1 MKIAPL
7 SADAIKNEMNR
18 YQDIFHFHI
27 LETVD
32 STNDEAKKIAAR
44 QKAEGCVILAECQ
57 TRGKGRQG
65 RSFYSPR
72 GTGIYMSLILDPSRE
87 QSRPALITTAAA
99 VAVSEAIEEV
109 TGKRTGIKWVN
120 DVFADGKKVCG
131 ILTEGAFDGQSERLK
146 YAVLGIGIN
155 VCPPET
161 GFPDELSDIAN
172 YVCDTGDMQTR
183 NRLIGKILENFWGY
197 YKNLPEK
204 AFYQAYKERSIL
216 MGKTV
221 KLLTEKG
228 EGQGT
233 VLDIDP
239 EFALIVRDEQG
250 RIRRLSSGEVR
261 VKLPANG

>member
-155 VCPPET
+155 V
-161 GFPDELSDIAN
+161 
-172 YVCDTGDMQTR
+172 
-183 NRLIGKILENFWGY
+183 
-197 YKNLPEK
+197 
-204 AFYQAYKERSIL
+204 
-216 MGKTV
+216 
-221 KLLTEKG
+221 
-228 EGQGT
+228 
-233 VLDIDP
+233 
-239 EFALIVRDEQG
+239 
-250 RIRRLSSGEVR
+250 
-261 VKLPANG
+261 